1 MAVLYEWI
9 GDVSS
14 RGNLL
19 HIIVKG
25 LSFVVAKF
33 NLVTE
38 GLAAAWVLFCPHV
51 SMLLS
56 KLMV

>member
-9 GDVSS
+9 GDVSNW
-14 RGNLL
+14 GNLL
-19 HIIVKG
+19 YIIVKG
-25 LSFVVAKF
+25 LSFVVTKL

-51 SMLLS
+51 SMLQS